1 MEIHRI
7 VLKRFMEEVYW
18 IFGNCWKIV
27 ICLTIFA
34 TYLYGHSRIF
44 WQNNQN
50 SFMKNTKF
58 METQEIYG
66 KHQVHGKLWKFH
78 GNLQKKFM
86 ENERYLKNLMEIH
99 VFFYKSMDGNSW
111 KCTDLH
117 GNLKKLMEID
127 GNSWKVMRSLW
138 KLMDIHGNFN
148 VNMETQRNLWK
159 LMEILKKIMEIH
171 GHLKKFMEIHGN
183 LKKVMEVDG
192 NSWKLTEIY

>member
-1 MEIHRI
+1 
-7 VLKRFMEEVYW
+7 
-18 IFGNCWKIV
+18 
-27 ICLTIFA
+27 
-34 TYLYGHSRIF
+34 
-44 WQNNQN
+44 
-50 SFMKNTKF
+50 MKNTKF
-58 METQEIYG
+58 METQEMYR

-159 LMEILKKIMEIH
+159 LMEIQKRIW
-171 GHLKKFMEIHGN
+171 KFMDI
-183 LKKVMEVDG
+183 
-192 NSWKLTEIY
+192 